1 MFSAEYLNYFCHFAV
16 YSNKSKFPSNRLK
29 APSFPEFEQLYWQ
42 EFKLRQQR
50 LKQDKKLMVSTILA
64 ELIVNEAYLYVG
76 VNLVSI
82 LPA

>member
-1 MFSAEYLNYFCHFAV
+1 MFSNNYFHVFFLSSV

-50 LKQDKKLMVSTILA
+50 LKQDKKLMVRRIFNELA
-64 ELIVNEAYLYVG
+64 KLKVNVAYQDVF
-76 VNLVSI
+76 VN
-82 LPA
+82 